1 MPQRIANS
9 QTQKIPAHTTLRH
22 HTVYHMDKNGPQ
34 TYLWQMNAQA
44 PARFLDRATPPH
56 ISTLVLMAGI
66 SALSM
71 NIFLPSLP
79 AMTAHFQTE
88 YHLMQL
94 SVALYLGMVAVL
106 QILIGPMA
114 DKFGRRPVVIWSS
127 LIFLAA
133 TLGCIFASNAY
144 VFLVFRMIQAAISTG
159 LVLSRAIIRDT
170 TDQSNAASKIGYV
183 TMGMAVIPMFSPAI
197 GGLLDQAFGWQANFT
212 MLFVFGALV
221 LGLAWLDLGET
232 GTPSTITLLAQFRQ
246 YPDLITSR
254 RFWGYSLIA
263 AFSSGAFF
271 AYLGGAP
278 FVGDSVYGLTSFQ
291 LGLYFGITA
300 LGYMIGN
307 FLSGRYSVRVG
318 IDRMILVG
326 SLIIVSGLALA
337 LIVNLSG
344 AQHPML
350 FYGFMIFVGLANGLV
365 LPNATSGLLS
375 ARPHLIATAS
385 GLGGAIMIGGGA
397 ALSALAGAVL
407 QPGSGA
413 TPLLVI
419 MLVSAVGG
427 LLSYGYVAYIN
438 RIDGALAAQGG
449 HG

>member
-1 MPQRIANS
+1 
-9 QTQKIPAHTTLRH
+9 
-22 HTVYHMDKNGPQ
+22 MDKNGPQ
-34 TYLWQMNAQA
+34 SYLRQMNAQA
-44 PARFLDRATPPH
+44 PARFLNRATPPH
-56 ISTLVLMAGI
+56 ISTLVLLAGI
-66 SALSM
+66 STLSM

-79 AMTAHFQTE
+79 AMTRHFQTE

-94 SVALYLGMVAVL
+94 SVALYLGMVAIL
-106 QILIGPMA
+106 QIAIGPLA

-127 LIFLAA
+127 LIFLVA
-133 TLGCIFASNAY
+133 TLGCIFAPNVY
-144 VFLVFRMIQAAISTG
+144 VFLACRMVQAAISTG

-170 TDQSNAASKIGYV
+170 TDQNNAASKIGYV
-183 TMGMAVIPMFSPAI
+183 TMVMAVFPMLSPAV
-197 GGLLDQAFGWQANFT
+197 GGILDQAFGWQANFA
-212 MLFVFGALV
+212 MLFFFGALV

-232 GTPSTITLLAQFRQ
+232 GTPSPITLWAQFRQ

-254 RFWGYSLIA
+254 RFWGYSLVA

-278 FVGDSVYGLTSFQ
+278 FVGDSVFGLSSFQ

-307 FLSGRYSVRVG
+307 YLSGRYSVRVG
-318 IDRMILVG
+318 IDRMILIG
-326 SLIIVSGLALA
+326 SLIIVGGLSLALA
-337 LIVNLSG
+337 VNLSG

-350 FYGFMIFVGLANGLV
+350 FYGFMIFVGLANGMV

-413 TPLLVI
+413 APLLVI

-427 LLSYGYVAYIN
+427 LLSYGYVAYVN
-438 RIDGALAAQGG
+438 RLDGALTAEAG
-449 HG
+449 HS